1 MTVNVQ
7 QGELVVDSLSIVNS
21 EKESVDVLGLCNNI
35 TIFEGIDKHFL
46 SGRITIVDGL
56 NILKNYKLSGQESLT
71 IKIRQVEGQGEFSRP
86 EFSIDKVFRVYS
98 VTDVNRNNQNIQ
110 TYVLH

>member
-46 SGRITIVDGL
+46 YGRMTIVDGL

-86 EFSIDKVFRVYS
+86 EFSIDR
-98 VTDVNRNNQNIQ
+98 
-110 TYVLH
+110 